1 MRDIRISLNHDTL
14 EYEVDEVRGG
24 HLRTYASTEK
34 NHDAV
39 LYAKMEIKKN
49 PTKGDRIINSCG
61 TIYTWTGKGWRTD
74 KPSNC

>member
-14 EYEVDEVRGG
+14 EYEVEEVRDD

-39 LYAKMEIKKN
+39 LYAKTEIEKN

-74 KPSNC
+74 RPGNY

>member
-1 MRDIRISLNHDTL
+1 MRDIRITLNHDTL
-14 EYEVDEVRGG
+14 EYEVDEVRDG
-24 HLRTYASTEK
+24 HLRTYASTGK

-39 LYAKMEIKKN
+39 LYAKMEIEKN

-74 KPSNC
+74 KPSNY

>member
-14 EYEVDEVRGG
+14 EYEVDEVRDG
-24 HLRTYASTEK
+24 HLRTYASTGK

-39 LYAKMEIKKN
+39 LYAKMEIERE
-49 PTKGDRIINSCG
+49 PSKGDRIINTCG

-74 KPSNC
+74 KPSN